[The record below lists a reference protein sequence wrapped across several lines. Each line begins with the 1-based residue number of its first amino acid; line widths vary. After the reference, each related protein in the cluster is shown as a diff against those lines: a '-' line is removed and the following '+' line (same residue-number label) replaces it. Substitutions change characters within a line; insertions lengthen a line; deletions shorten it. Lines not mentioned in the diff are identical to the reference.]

1 MGVIVTPGGFALP
14 GTATAFKTG
23 TWRIERP
30 THVHGVAPCHGACL
44 AGEDPQAW
52 IDRLARGDAEEAWRI
67 LVAANPL
74 PASTG
79 RVCPHPCES
88 ACNRGGYDQALN
100 IHGLERFLGDA
111 ALAHDWAYPVTSPP
125 PDAPRVA
132 IVGAGPAG
140 LSCAW
145 QLLRRGIQPV
155 VLEAL
160 NQAGGIPRT
169 AIPPY
174 RLPRAVLDGE
184 ITRLLATGIECRF
197 HERLGRDFSLEEL
210 EAEYAAVFLAV
221 GTQKSRPFS
230 VEGAVPRDLHYGL
243 DLLRHWL
250 AEGAVPAWDEV
261 AIIGGGNT
269 AVDVA
274 RILRRAGVR
283 AVHLITHERI
293 PARDVPEHERMRAAP
308 DEIAQAVE
316 EGVIIHENRMVRRLI
331 LRGERVVGVE
341 LVHARKLREGERL
354 RLHAFEGTESV
365 LKVEQVIPAIGQVVD
380 EAGLEKLL
388 GQREFLRIDEEGRLA
403 AGSRLFAGGDCRPG
417 LGTVAGA
424 IADGAR
430 AAAAIARLLGRAEAA
445 SARGPVVGPSR
456 LNLHYFDH
464 APRQEASVV
473 PVAQRHG
480 DREVQEGLEAAAA
493 AAEAARCFSCGN
505 CMACD
510 NCFTLCPDNAV
521 LKTVTPAADGSHY
534 VFDYDYCKGC
544 GLCAHECPVGYITM
558 VAEE

>member
-1 MGVIVTPGGFALP
+1 MGVIVTPGGYALP

-23 TWRIERP
+23 SWRIERP
-30 THVHGVAPCHGACL
+30 VHVHGIAPCHHACL

-52 IDRLARGDAEEAWRI
+52 IARLAEGDPEAAWRL
-67 LVAANPL
+67 LVVSNPL
-74 PASTG
+74 PATTG

-100 IHGLERFLGDA
+100 IHALERFLGDA
-111 ALAHDWAYPVTSPP
+111 ALAHDWAYPALSPP
-125 PDAPRVA
+125 RDAPRVA

-145 QLLRRGIQPV
+145 QLLQHGIQPV

-197 HERLGRDFSLEEL
+197 HQRLGRDFSLEEL

-250 AEGAVPAWDEV
+250 AEGTVPAWDEV

-283 AVHLITHERI
+283 AVHVITHERI
-293 PARDVPEHERMRAAP
+293 PAPDVPEHERMRAAP
-308 DEIAQAVE
+308 DEIAQALE

-341 LVHARKLREGERL
+341 LVHAKKLREGERISVQ
-354 RLHAFEGTESV
+354 AFEGTESV

-380 EAGLEKLL
+380 EEGLTKLL
-388 GQREFLRIDEEGRLA
+388 GQREFLRVDEVGRIA
-403 AGSRLFAGGDCRPG
+403 TGSRLFAGGDCRPG

-424 IADGAR
+424 VADGSR
-430 AAAAIARLLGRAEAA
+430 AAHAIAQLLGGGSRDEPRAGLVTLA
-445 SARGPVVGPSR
+445 R

-464 APRQEASVV
+464 APRQEGAIL
-473 PVAQRHG
+473 PVNERLG
-480 DREVQEGLEAAAA
+480 DREVQRGLDANAA
-493 AAEAARCFSCGN
+493 AAEAARCFSCGD

-521 LKTVTPAADGSHY
+521 LKTAIPAADGSHY

-544 GLCAHECPVGYITM
+544 GLCAHECPVGYIMM
-558 VAEE
+558 VAED